1 MLATGLNLLRDGDIG
16 WSWAFYALCPY
27 IAGRWPLEEY
37 PSSIENNGILI
48 DLYNNCGA
56 MGYGI
61 EELEPR
67 NPLA

>member
-16 WSWAFYALCPY
+16 
-27 IAGRWPLEEY
+27 PLEEY
-37 PSSIENNGILI
+37 PSSSENNGILI
-48 DLYNNCGA
+48 DLNNNCGA